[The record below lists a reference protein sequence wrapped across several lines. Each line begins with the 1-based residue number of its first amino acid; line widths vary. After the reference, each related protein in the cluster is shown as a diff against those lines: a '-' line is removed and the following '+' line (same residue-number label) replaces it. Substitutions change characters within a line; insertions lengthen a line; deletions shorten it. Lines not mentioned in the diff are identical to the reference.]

1 MKCLLEDSEALLN
14 VLKLPYRHRISVRS
28 SNLIERM
35 FVEERRRTKII
46 PQFLTEISCLKL
58 VFSVLWR
65 ASYRWQRIPVDEYEE
80 KTNRRIKETTWYR
93 WKRRRK
99 DKFKKGKSSRLIK
112 KDIIG

>member
-1 MKCLLEDSEALLN
+1 VKCLLEDSEALLN

-65 ASYRWQRIPVDEYEE
+65 ASYRWQRIPVDEYEKKQIEELRKQLGIDGEDGE
-80 KTNRRIKETTWYR
+80 KINLKKE
-93 WKRRRK
+93 KAP
-99 DKFKKGKSSRLIK
+99 G
-112 KDIIG
+112 